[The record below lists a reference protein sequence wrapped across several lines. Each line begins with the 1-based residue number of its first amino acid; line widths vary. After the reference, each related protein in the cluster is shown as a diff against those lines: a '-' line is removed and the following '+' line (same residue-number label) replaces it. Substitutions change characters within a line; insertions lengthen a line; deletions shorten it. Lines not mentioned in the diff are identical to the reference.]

1 MTKAQYAL
9 RLLESSTD
17 MSDSDKLASDI
28 EQAVKKHFPDS
39 YIKSKYSNNLGPMI
53 TISFT
58 LGKDKDEW
66 ANGIINNDPVKTA
79 LFVNGMNRDGSISGS
94 LELTKHHGDVMVKS
108 KDRNMAFDR
117 VKVPFRKTTGDP
129 KAIVKA
135 VDTYFS
141 RLKKILQ
148 DNRDNLRDEDL
159 KRVGNKF

>member
-1 MTKAQYAL
+1 MTKAQYTL

-28 EQAVKKHFPDS
+28 EQVVKKHFPDS
-39 YIKSKYSNNLGPMI
+39 YINSRYVYKWS
-53 TISFT
+53 TIVVDFR
-58 LGKDKDEW
+58 LGKDRTEW
-66 ANGIINNDPVKTA
+66 SNGIDLNDPAKA
-79 LFVNGMNRDGSISGS
+79 SLYIRNMNKDGSISDS
-94 LELTKHHGDVMVKS
+94 LELTRQDGNLMVKS
-108 KDRNMAFDR
+108 NNKYLAFDR

-135 VDTYFS
+135 IDTYFS